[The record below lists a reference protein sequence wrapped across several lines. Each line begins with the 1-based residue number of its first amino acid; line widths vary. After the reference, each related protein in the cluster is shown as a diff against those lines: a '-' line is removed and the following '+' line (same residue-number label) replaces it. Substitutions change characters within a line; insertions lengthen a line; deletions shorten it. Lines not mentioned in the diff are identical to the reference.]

1 MGSMWRQQVF
11 ALDAKYNSH
20 RALNQPNL
28 KTLYI
33 RRRSQLLRE
42 KFAKESDVQIQYLKI
57 RSQLL
62 QRRYGNI
69 GEPSGASLSSRS
81 RSASIRSCS
90 ISRLSENDL
99 KVNFNSPGLQSPFSE
114 GSSRLQGM
122 SQSKKSIAENYA
134 FVGVHHIF
142 DQHSAAISMLKFAN
156 NDRSKLCCSSLDG
169 VISICEV
176 TGTTGTPPKVVALLK
191 GHEKGVT
198 AIDWS
203 VSNDLIVSSSLD
215 ATIRLWGVQSTSLH
229 SGAGDPDRS
238 KTYCLRT
245 VKDQLHAAILCCAFL
260 PANNN
265 LVVAG
270 NSHGLLQVLN
280 VSTGIY
286 PRGGSAKIGGK
297 ILALACEESGG
308 GSLVWAGND
317 RGSVVSCQLE
327 VGSGHL
333 TKLRRIDRIGGAVT
347 ALTWRSWL
355 SKEFPWPTLLLSS
368 ASNSVCLY
376 RIIDNQGTL
385 SLWRKY
391 PVKHRQYLVRS
402 TFCPQM
408 GACLIATGSEE
419 GAIHL
424 IDSSREGSGACVNRL
439 QGHAAPT
446 LALSFNYDESLLAT
460 ADHQGLIIV
469 WRNHHQHHHP

>member
-1 MGSMWRQQVF
+1 MWRQQVF

-28 KTLYI
+28 RTLYI

-42 KFAKESDVQIQYLKI
+42 NFSKESEVPIQYLKI

-69 GEPSGASLSSRS
+69 GEQSSASISSRS
-81 RSASIRSCS
+81 RSTSIRSCS
-90 ISRLSENDL
+90 ISRLSEHDL
-99 KVNFNSPGLQSPFSE
+99 KINLNNSGLQSLPTD
-114 GSSRLQGM
+114 GSNRTQAEA
-122 SQSKKSIAENYA
+122 KTRKSIADNYA

-156 NDRSKLCCSSLDG
+156 NDRSKLCCASLDG

-176 TGTTGTPPKVVALLK
+176 TGVTGTPPKVVALLK

-203 VSNDLIVSSSLD
+203 VSNDLIVSCSLD
-215 ATIRLWGVQSTSLH
+215 ATIRLWGLQSTSFD
-229 SGAGDPDRS
+229 SGSSQQDRS
-238 KTYCLRT
+238 KTSCLRT

-286 PRGGSAKIGGK
+286 PRGGTAKIGGK

-308 GSLVWAGND
+308 GSLVWAGTD
-317 RGSVVSCQLE
+317 RGSIASCQLE
-327 VGSGHL
+327 VGSGRL
-333 TKLRRIDRIGGAVT
+333 TKLRRIDGIGGAVT
-347 ALTWRSWL
+347 SLSWRSWL
-355 SKEFPWPTLLLSS
+355 SKESPWPTLLVSS
-368 ASNSVCLY
+368 ACNNVCLY

-385 SLWRKY
+385 SLARKY
-391 PVKHRQYLVRS
+391 PVRHRQYMVRS

-424 IDSSREGSGACVNRL
+424 IDSTREGRGARVNRL

-469 WRNHHQHHHP
+469 WRNHQHHH